1 MTDWGLLVVI
11 IFSLLGGIQLLVNF
25 VIEPFI
31 KKRKGQ
37 NYKISKILVIFIF
50 LYLIFMIIVFIL
62 ACTGFIKYS
71 E

>member
-31 KKRKGQ
+31 KKRKRQ